1 MFVSCFI
8 QEYHTI
14 GANIWHLSTLPVVRS
29 NQWHLSSDSSNC
41 HTHAW
46 PLQIVPMRSDLFSSL
61 NKVKHVCKQIQRHVY
76 ILDTTSLTRHGRTIK
91 NLEWWLGTSDVK
103 RGFPFFLHVWHFC
116 VKSKN
121 SLEPRF
127 QPTSQF
133 PPKNTYHMH
142 TGLFF
147 STCVTIICVTYPKN
161 ILQPHFHG
169 SSHLKKLPFAQ
180 RTFLFFM
187 CDYYLHDIPKKKNIL
202 QPRFHAGPTDPLYY
216 WEQWFSTICVIVF
229 NCFDISIRLVTVA

>member
-1 MFVSCFI
+1 MFVSCFF
-8 QEYHTI
+8 QEYYTI
-14 GANIWHLSTLPVVRS
+14 GANIWHLSTLPVVPS

-133 PPKNTYHMH
+133 PPKNTYQMH
-142 TGLFF
+142 TGLLF
-147 STCVTIICVTYPKN
+147 SSCVTIICVTYPKN
-161 ILQPHFHG
+161 ILQPHFQG
-169 SSHLKKLPFAQ
+169 SSRLKK
-180 RTFLFFM
+180 T
-187 CDYYLHDIPKKKNIL
+187 
-202 QPRFHAGPTDPLYY
+202 
-216 WEQWFSTICVIVF
+216 
-229 NCFDISIRLVTVA
+229 SIRTKDVSFLHVWLLFAWYIQKISYSLAFMLVLQTPYTTVLIEEVVIMN

>member
-1 MFVSCFI
+1 MSLHVNSYWSNVCLLFLSR
-8 QEYHTI
+8 YHTI

-169 SSHLKKLPFAQ
+169 SSHLKKTSIRTKDVSFLHVRLLFAWHTQ
-180 RTFLFFM
+180 KKYLTASLSCRSYRPPILLRTVVF
-187 CDYYLHDIPKKKNIL
+187 HD
-202 QPRFHAGPTDPLYY
+202 T
-216 WEQWFSTICVIVF
+216 C
-229 NCFDISIRLVTVA
+229 NCF